1 MTSLHPSWR
10 DAWTSALYGDEGFYR
25 TSRPGEHF
33 RTSAQGGL
41 FAEAIAELARR
52 GGSTTIVDM
61 AAGSGELL
69 TSLHDL
75 GVPATLIGVELV
87 DRPIDLPAAIQWT
100 NELPA
105 SIDGLLVAHEWLDN
119 IPCEVV
125 ELGVDGVVRIVEV
138 DPATGPETLG
148 APYTSPWL
156 DTWWPM
162 TEPGQRAE
170 VGESRDL
177 AWADAVAR
185 VDGIA
190 VAIDYAHTRETRPPF
205 GSLRSYAGGREVDV
219 IPDGTRDVTAHVAID
234 SVAAAVGATLTTQRD
249 TLAELGLDGAR
260 PPLEL
265 ATTDPAAYLLALT
278 RATQAGELRARGGWG
293 DFAWAMTNTRDVE
306 G

>member
-10 DAWTSALYGDEGFYR
+10 DAWTAALYGDEGFYR
-25 TSRPGEHF
+25 ISRPGEHF

-41 FAEAIAELARR
+41 FAEAVAELARR
-52 GGSTTIVDM
+52 NGSATIVDM

-69 TSLHDL
+69 TSLHAL

-87 DRPIDLPAAIQWT
+87 QRPIDLPSAIQWT
-100 NELPA
+100 HELPA

-119 IPCEVV
+119 IPCDVV
-125 ELGVDGVVRIVEV
+125 ELGVDGDVRIVEV
-138 DPATGPETLG
+138 DPATGAETLG
-148 APYTSPWL
+148 APYISAWL
-156 DTWWPM
+156 DTWWPL

-170 VGESRDL
+170 VGEPRDL

-190 VAIDYAHTRETRPPF
+190 LAIDYAHTRETRPPF
-205 GSLRSYAGGREVDV
+205 GSLRSYAGGHEVDV
-219 IPDGTRDVTAHVAID
+219 VPDGTRDVTAHVAID
-234 SVAAAVGATLTTQRD
+234 SVAAAVGATLATQRD
-249 TLAELGLDGAR
+249 ALAELGLDGSR

-265 ATTDPAAYLLALT
+265 ATTDSAAYVLALT
-278 RATQAGELRARGGWG
+278 RATEAGELRARGGWG
-293 DFAWAMTNTRDVE
+293 DFIWAMTDTRDVE